1 MRKHINS
8 ETTNYQDELTEVLVL
23 DDKPVVNSFNG
34 ITSDAVA
41 RAVAGASGE
50 VPQVTESDNGK
61 VLKAVYDEGGPAV
74 EWGDAAPAVTV
85 DQTYN
90 ASSTNAQSGTAVA
103 GAIAGV
109 KQVPASTSAD
119 ADKVLT
125 VSSEG
130 VPGWAPAQ
138 GGGGGSSVEA
148 GAGLVKSGDT
158 LSVDTGNGLRIGSTL
173 LGTGYLPI
181 GIDGSKLSYAKFLRM
196 SSTPSRYV
204 GSGEDTPT
212 AYLYLVNSPSQGS
225 ETARGRYNKV
235 SFSTVKNGD
244 YLKIVGFPGDL
255 DINLAPISIDMQLGV
270 YNDLIYS
277 GGYITTYIKFG
288 YEDGQGNVTYFN
300 EGGNGSVYTDSKLA
314 AAVPFTNGS
323 SQVGFVPVVDSN
335 GSPAWSKSVFQ
346 AAYSLGGTKPTY
358 TVDGNKII
366 IAASGNAPLTDSLKG
381 IAPDGNYMKKLA
393 ILSMR
398 VGLTYDYSLFN
409 TGVNAKITL
418 AFKRGSYNPWKW
430 TFTGFRNL
438 RFSYAVDLMC
448 ELPLY
453 FSVYDSDHGG
463 VMDLDSITIELTD
476 DEGQAVTLSSS
487 GQLADFGLVTH
498 KLP

>member
-1 MRKHINS
+1 MNN
-8 ETTNYQDELTEVLVL
+8 EWNDE
-23 DDKPVVNSFNG
+23 VVVDVS
-34 ITSDAVA
+34 
-41 RAVAGASGE
+41 
-50 VPQVTESDNGK
+50 ESDI
-61 VLKAVYDEGGPAV
+61 
-74 EWGDAAPAVTV
+74 TV
-85 DQTYN
+85 DQVYDAT
-90 ASSTNAQSGTAVA
+90 SVNAQSGTAVA

-148 GAGLVKSGDT
+148 GPGLVKSGDT
-158 LSVDTGNGLRIGSTL
+158 LSVKTGSTIRVGETL
-173 LGTGYLPI
+173 YGSGNYSMIGFPGDKMYSQPMYLNLTTAP
-181 GIDGSKLSYAKFLRM
+181 A
-196 SSTPSRYV
+196 RYV
-204 GSGEDTPT
+204 GSSEDTPT
-212 AYLYLVNSPSQGS
+212 AYLYLINVPGQGS

-235 SFSTVKNGD
+235 SFSTVKDGSS
-244 YLKIVGFPGDL
+244 LKIVGFPGGIDV
-255 DINLAPISIDMQLGV
+255 NFAAVNIDMQLGN
-270 YNDLIYS
+270 YTDLFYAS
-277 GGYITTYIKFG
+277 GSYIRTYITFG
-288 YEDGQGNVTYFN
+288 YEDGEGNVTFFN
-300 EGGNGSVYTDSKLA
+300 DGGAGSVFNNSNLA
-314 AAVPFTNGS
+314 AAVPFTS
-323 SQVGFVPVVDSN
+323 SFQAGFVPVVDSN

-346 AAYSLGGTKPTY
+346 EAYSLGGTKPTY

-430 TFTGFRNL
+430 TFTGFRSL
-438 RFSYAVDLMC
+438 RMSYAVDLMC

-463 VMDLDSITIELTD
+463 VMSLDSITIELTD